1 MAMALISLTWET
13 QKQARRMD
21 VVWGETAGVDGQLW
35 LLAPI
40 LFILQGFEAY
50 VGILL
55 LKATLAGVVF
65 EWQVVTCGVLLIV
78 MAIGNFA
85 NTVQTL
91 VAKSRFKAKM
101 KKTKNKLELN

>member
-1 MAMALISLTWET
+1 MPVLGTMPTKDHIN
-13 QKQARRMD
+13 
-21 VVWGETAGVDGQLW
+21 
-35 LLAPI
+35 
-40 LFILQGFEAY
+40 GFEAY

-55 LKATLAGVVF
+55 LKVALAGVVS

-78 MAIGNFA
+78 MAVGNFA

-101 KKTKNKLELN
+101 KKTKSKVELN